1 MWGNLKMA
9 ISRAKGNGGL
19 KKEKFTKDNLKMEQD
34 DDERHGQGT
43 YTFLDGEKYVG
54 EWKDGKEHGQGTYTS
69 TNGDKYVGEHKDG
82 KEHGQGTKTHSD
94 GKIEKGIWENGKLTK
109 NEESN

>member
-54 EWKDGKEHGQGTYTS
+54 EWKDGKEHGQGT
-69 TNGDKYVGEHKDG
+69 
-82 KEHGQGTKTHSD
+82 KTHSD